1 MQWHPLIAIQF
12 FGFNS
17 LSECV
22 LLKQTL
28 IINQRRNLD
37 SPPSRRS
44 SHWRFLIFLTDNEP
58 GRPNR
63 LGVLQLCIQNTS
75 HASTAVLTRGVK
87 TEFISSP
94 FFAFV
99 VACQASNPSG
109 NLGEIRIYVWPARY
123 SSQIY
128 QAYRRTFEA
137 MLLGCER

>member
-17 LSECV
+17 LSEYV

-75 HASTAVLTRGVK
+75 HASTADLTRGVK

-94 FFAFV
+94 LLFASV
-99 VACQASNPSG
+99 VARPRSHPG
-109 NLGEIRIYVWPARY
+109 NLGEIRICVCQQKFGKPYKRL
-123 SSQIY
+123 SKLS
-128 QAYRRTFEA
+128 
-137 MLLGCER
+137 C